1 MLLVSF
7 LFLRRKVK
15 LKISKGFFVFILAII
30 VFQFSFFGLKYFV
43 TMDDNNQM
51 GVYHLRSDDI
61 GGDVISRYKSYD
73 VRPFAFIFDAY
84 VFSWFWD
91 NMYALLILMIV
102 FHVANLYLT
111 YKICKKIGVNLS
123 GFCICLFALC
133 PILVEAIYWI
143 SASTRIV
150 FSLFL
155 CLSSIYLLL
164 KSFDETNDCKRLVCF
179 YSAIL
184 LNLICVGFY
193 EQVIAL
199 NLFLFI
205 FVMICLKKYKYIWI
219 PITSTVWIGIWY
231 VYFMMHGEMQAR
243 GALNI
248 SGMFGTAINCVKM
261 IFKNYVNAYSNFIY
275 SLGFGKEAM
284 LGSLVTILIAILFI
298 AFIVYV
304 YKKKVNVTEKCNIL
318 RKIIFALIWIIV
330 PFLPFIVLDTKFI
343 AVRNLYFCTFG
354 IAILFEVLVDYLL
367 LIFKN
372 DNAKNMIKT
381 AVLAFITFFFI
392 ISNVDGVNNYGKVN
406 LVDEKVTRQ
415 IIQNVPNE
423 AFEEG
428 KSISINYDAN
438 ELFKYKNL
446 SLFVESTVE
455 SDWATIGKIQV
466 MRKSTSVPTIYINS
480 NQDKAD
486 YVLYFDGQMNL
497 VKN

>member
-1 MLLVSF
+1 M
-7 LFLRRKVK
+7 
-15 LKISKGFFVFILAII
+15 II
-30 VFQFSFFGLKYFV
+30 IKCGI
-43 TMDDNNQM
+43 
-51 GVYHLRSDDI
+51 YHLRNDDI
-61 GGDVISRYKSYD
+61 QGDVISRYRSYN
-73 VRPFAFIFDAY
+73 VRPLAFIFDAY

-91 NMYALLILMIV
+91 NMYALLVTIIIL
-102 FHVANLYLT
+102 HVLNLYLI
-111 YKICKKIGVNLS
+111 YKICEKMGIYLS
-123 GFCICLFALC
+123 AFCLCIFALC
-133 PILVEAIYWI
+133 PILVESIYWI

-164 KSFDETNDCKRLVCF
+164 KSFDEKNDSKKLMFF

-184 LNLICVGFY
+184 LNLMCVGFY

-248 SGMFGTAINCVKM
+248 SGMLETTVNCVKM
-261 IFKNYVNAYSNFIY
+261 IFTNYINAYSNFIY
-275 SLGFGKEAM
+275 SLGFGKETV
-284 LGSLVTILIAILFI
+284 LSSFVTVFVAILFV
-298 AFIVYV
+298 AFMIYI
-304 YKKKVNVTEKCNIL
+304 YKKKANLGEKSNTT
-318 RKIIFALIWIIV
+318 RKIIFAMVWIVV

-354 IAILFEVLVDYLL
+354 IAVIAEMILDLVLS
-367 LIFKN
+367 LIKN
-372 DNAKNMIKT
+372 DNTKNIIKT
-381 AVLAFITFFFI
+381 SILAFISFFFI
-392 ISNVDGVNNYGKVN
+392 ISNIDGVNNYRKVN
-406 LVDEKVTRQ
+406 LIDEKVTKQ
-415 IIQNVPNE
+415 IIENVPAE
-423 AFEEG
+423 AFIDG

-438 ELFKYKNL
+438 DLFKYKNL
-446 SLFVESTVE
+446 SIFVESTIE
-455 SDWATIGKIQV
+455 SDWATVGKIQV
-466 MRKSTSVPTIYINS
+466 MRKSTSAPTIYINS